1 MPLYGTGFASCF
13 YCCGNKSILPFGVD
27 KIFAV
32 VYNRYNLISQ
42 GCRTAEIIPFDLC
55 ISMDSEDIT
64 LCSIPRCVRGFS
76 FGLLRNIMK
85 GSNYYES
92 KCGYSGFAVSAG

>member
-1 MPLYGTGFASCF
+1 M
-13 YCCGNKSILPFGVD
+13 
-27 KIFAV
+27 
-32 VYNRYNLISQ
+32 
-42 GCRTAEIIPFDLC
+42 AEIIPFDLC
-55 ISMDSEDIT
+55 ISMDSGDIT

-92 KCGYSGFAVSAG
+92 KCGHSGFAVSAG